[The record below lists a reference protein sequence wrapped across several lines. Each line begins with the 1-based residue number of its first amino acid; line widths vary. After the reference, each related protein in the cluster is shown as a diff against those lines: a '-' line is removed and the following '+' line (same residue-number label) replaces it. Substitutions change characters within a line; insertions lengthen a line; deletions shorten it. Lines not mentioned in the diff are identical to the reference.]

1 MRTAKISIDGRERL
15 LCFSTRVMRACTE
28 RYGGVEK
35 IDDVLSPN
43 DPARALD
50 ETIWLM
56 AAMMDAGARYA
67 RLNGLDNPEPLSF
80 DDLYDAT
87 GIDDLTGLKG
97 KIAETITNGR
107 TPTLD
112 AVPPKNGAAT
122 PDA

>member
-1 MRTAKISIDGRERL
+1 MRTAKISLDGREHL
-15 LCFSTRVMRACTE
+15 LCFSTRVMRSCTE
-28 RYGGVEK
+28 RYGGLEK
-35 IDDVLSPN
+35 IDDVLSAD
-43 DPARALD
+43 DPVRALD
-50 ETIWLM
+50 ETIWLL